1 MIFICMKRAVNT
13 GAIVSAINVRKRALE
28 RYYESPKTCLHCKS
42 IIVVESNQK
51 ASDVRKR
58 KFCNQSCAAQ
68 FNNHKRKKPKLKK
81 EKVNRFNTLIG
92 LTKGDIFKTRKSW
105 QHARSDIRKHA
116 IYIYRQ
122 LKKVNECSN
131 CGYDKHVEI
140 AHIKAVS
147 DFSEEILVTIIND
160 PSNLIA
166 LCPNCHWEFDNGLL
180 KLNIGA

>member
-1 MIFICMKRAVNT
+1 MKRAVNT

-81 EKVNRFNTLIG
+81 EKVN
-92 LTKGDIFKTRKSW
+92 
-105 QHARSDIRKHA
+105 
-116 IYIYRQ
+116 
-122 LKKVNECSN
+122 ECSN